1 QMTSLMETLQRPTV
15 MGRTLYY
22 GGGSTP
28 RKCLG
33 FWVQIQLPA
42 ALAGKELTLQPAI
55 VERRYF
61 SKDRLY
67 ATENNFY
74 DQFLD
79 GNWVDPKLLGELPSG
94 PVYKLRSADFTYTSK
109 EQHRLWQFWIDSP
122 TASPILEL
130 EVKYPRDVRQR
141 SDGRGYMFRLALE
154 WAVNEADRAN
164 NTFNNELMEKD
175 GIVLAHKSTELLKLS
190 VPNSSDC

>member
-1 QMTSLMETLQRPTV
+1 M
-15 MGRTLYY
+15 
-22 GGGSTP
+22 
-28 RKCLG
+28 G

-61 SKDRLY
+61 SKDRMY
-67 ATENNFY
+67 ATENNVY

-79 GNWVDPKLLGELPSG
+79 GNWVDPKRLGELPSG
-94 PVYKLRSADFTYTSK
+94 PVYSLRSADFTYTSR
-109 EQHRLWQFWIDSP
+109 EQHRLWQVWIDSP

-154 WAVNEADRAN
+154 WAANEADRVNSASSS
-164 NTFNNELMEKD
+164 ELMEKD
-175 GIVLAHKSTELLKLS
+175 GIVLTHKSTQVLKLH
-190 VPNSSDC
+190 VPHSSDH